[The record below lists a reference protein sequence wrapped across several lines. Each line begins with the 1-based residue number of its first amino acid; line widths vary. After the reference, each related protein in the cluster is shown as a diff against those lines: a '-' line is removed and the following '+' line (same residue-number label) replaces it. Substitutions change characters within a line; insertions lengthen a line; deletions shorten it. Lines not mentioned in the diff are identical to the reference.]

1 MTAFEWS
8 ANVTRDTGQFVTVVR
23 ENKKHE
29 KVENTKTER
38 EEIWRESKR
47 NRVSCFN
54 IFVLIYLCLLF
65 YRAPQK
71 CIDTRSKMKSLFLE
85 YFSFAMSDCYDF
97 YESVY
102 EKFSII
108 TLKHSFDNFS
118 LFYQISNKCY
128 CLLFCIDL
136 FSWTIISSGSQ
147 EHKVRTNLEVP

>member
-8 ANVTRDTGQFVTVVR
+8 ANVTRDTGQFATVVR

-71 CIDTRSKMKSLFLE
+71 FIDTRSKMKSLFLE
-85 YFSFAMSDCYDF
+85 CFSFAMSDCYDF
-97 YESVY
+97 HENIY

-136 FSWTIISSGSQ
+136 FSWTIISTGSQ

>member
-65 YRAPQK
+65 CRVPQK
-71 CIDTRSKMKSLFLE
+71 FIDTRSKMKCLFLE

-97 YESVY
+97 YENIY

-108 TLKHSFDNFS
+108 ML
-118 LFYQISNKCY
+118 
-128 CLLFCIDL
+128 
-136 FSWTIISSGSQ
+136 
-147 EHKVRTNLEVP
+147 